1 MSRPQ
6 SLRNLLLHRLTWPL
20 VLVVVLDVALT
31 YFVALHFA
39 NLAYDRW
46 LMDSA
51 RSLAQEVKPYHD
63 KVTFELPPIAVEVFR
78 WDAVDKTFFKIES
91 RVGGFVAGDRALPI
105 PSMNELSMAQ
115 PLFSDRVM
123 QNEKVRVVSVLM
135 TPANSGNEVMISVA
149 ETLRKRQGM
158 TNEIILAV
166 ALPQFLLVFVTLFHV
181 WSGIKR
187 GLQPLADLTRSID
200 DRSARDLTPIPDTDV
215 PLEVRSLTH
224 TLNAL
229 MERLGASMTTQ
240 RRFIENAAHQLR
252 TPLAGLKLQAELA
265 ARSEKLDTL
274 KPALIHIKSAADRV
288 AHLSSQLLVLAH
300 SEVSMQGGRALHPID
315 LVSLARETCL
325 EWAARALEQGMDL
338 AFDAPQTP
346 VEVTGDGTLLRELL
360 NNLLDNALRYGRKSG
375 HIVVEIAIH
384 PSTRLRIR
392 DDGPGLSPAESER
405 VLERFYRVPG
415 SPGDGCGL
423 GLAIVKEIADLHQAR
438 LRIMANDLGSGL
450 CVEIQFPSGAEALI
464 AAV

>member
-1 MSRPQ
+1 MV
-6 SLRNLLLHRLTWPL
+6 
-20 VLVVVLDVALT
+20 VLLDVALT

-51 RSLAQEVKPYHD
+51 RSLAQQVKPYHD

-78 WDAVDKTFFKIES
+78 WDALDKTFFKIEP
-91 RVGGFVAGDRALPI
+91 RAGGFVAGDRALPS
-105 PSMNELSMAQ
+105 PSMDELSMAQ

-215 PLEVRSLTH
+215 PLEVGSLTH

>member
-1 MSRPQ
+1 MTRPQ
-6 SLRNLLLHRLTWPL
+6 SLKSLLLHRLTWPL
-20 VLVVVLDVALT
+20 VLVVLLDVALT

-51 RSLAQEVKPYHD
+51 RSLAQQVKSYHD

-91 RVGGFVAGDRALPI
+91 LIGGFVAGDRTLPSPAMTAL
-105 PSMNELSMAQ
+105 SFDQ

-135 TPANSGNEVMISVA
+135 SAGTGGNEVLVSVA

-158 TNEIILAV
+158 THEILLAV
-166 ALPQFLLVFVTLFHV
+166 ALPQFLLVAITLFHV
-181 WSGIKR
+181 WSGIQR
-187 GLQPLADLTRSID
+187 GLKPLADLTELID
-200 DRSARDLTPIPDTDV
+200 RRSARDLTAIPDADV
-215 PLEVRSLTH
+215 PMEVHSLTH

-229 MERLGASMTTQ
+229 MERLAAAMATQ

-265 ARSEKLDTL
+265 ARADTLDTM
-274 KPALIHIKSAADRV
+274 KPALLHIKNAADRV

-300 SEVSMQGGRALHPID
+300 SEASMQGGRSLQTLD
-315 LVSLARETCL
+315 LVHLARDTCL
-325 EWAARALEQGMDL
+325 GWAPRALERGLDL
-338 AFDAPQTP
+338 AFDAPAHP
-346 VEVTGDGTLLRELL
+346 VEVTGDPTLLRELL
-360 NNLLDNALRYGRKSG
+360 NNLLDNALRYGKAGG
-375 HIVVEIAIH
+375 HVVVEIADKNS
-384 PSTRLRIR
+384 PRLSVI
-392 DDGPGLSPAESER
+392 DDGPGLSAAEAER

-415 SPGDGCGL
+415 SPGEGCGL
-423 GLAIVKEIADLHQAR
+423 GLAIVREIADLHQAS
-438 LRIMANDLGSGL
+438 LRIRPSADEQLGL
-450 CVEIQFPSGAEALI
+450 RVEVTFPA
-464 AAV
+464 

>member
-91 RVGGFVAGDRALPI
+91 RVGGFVAGDRALPS
-105 PSMNELSMAQ
+105 PSMDELSMAQ

-438 LRIMANDLGSGL
+438 LSIQANDHDSGL
-450 CVEIQFPSGAEALI
+450 CVEIQF
-464 AAV
+464 